1 MPKKKKAKIEKKVEK
16 KETKKAAS
24 TGKSGEKSFQVFSTY
39 IWPNKYCLTSNFCG
53 NLISAVNSG
62 QQKLKSQNII

>member
-1 MPKKKKAKIEKKVEK
+1 MPKKKKAKIEKKEEK

-39 IWPNKYCLTSNFCG
+39 IWPNKYCLTGNFCD
-53 NLISAVNSG
+53 
-62 QQKLKSQNII
+62 

>member
-1 MPKKKKAKIEKKVEK
+1 MPKKKKAKIEKKEEK

-39 IWPNKYCLTSNFCG
+39 IWLNKYCLTGNFCD
-53 NLISAVNSG
+53 
-62 QQKLKSQNII
+62 